1 MRKRDPLRRAPFQL
15 GVSAPLLLAVSLLLG
30 CGGYQAPETVPAQM
44 DFGVEMARQGLWAE
58 ALFRFERAA
67 ERTPG
72 DPEVL
77 NNLAVAH
84 EALGQFDEALDTYQR
99 AIRAAPSNKQLK
111 RNYSRFVEFYR
122 SFRPE
127 TPAEE

>member
-1 MRKRDPLRRAPFQL
+1 MIAGLVVATLLVAGCRTYRNPE
-15 GVSAPLLLAVSLLLG
+15 SAP
-30 CGGYQAPETVPAQM
+30 AQL
-44 DFGVEMARQGLWAE
+44 DFGVEMARQGLWSE
-58 ALFRFERAA
+58 ALFRFEQAA
-67 ERTPG
+67 RLYPD

-84 EALGQFDEALDTYQR
+84 EALGQFDQALEAYQR
-99 AIRAAPSNKQLK
+99 AIRAAPGNKQLK

-127 TPAEE
+127 NPEAADEDGTGE